1 MIEKYLTEINPG
13 YSLVDNA
20 TGELKEF
27 KQVRKI
33 KQDDFIMVFLS
44 SIPKFY
50 KMEGGQ
56 IKMMMSLWK
65 LSSFNAANTKEGNI
79 ITNDLYT
86 KTQIRNMGLD
96 ISNNTIDL
104 YFHQLTKEG
113 FLVKLCKGKYM
124 LNPKY
129 FFKGTLNDSAKMTI
143 TFECKE

>member
-1 MIEKYLTEINPG
+1 
-13 YSLVDNA
+13 
-20 TGELKEF
+20 
-27 KQVRKI
+27 
-33 KQDDFIMVFLS
+33 
-44 SIPKFY
+44 
-50 KMEGGQ
+50 
-56 IKMMMSLWK
+56 
-65 LSSFNAANTKEGNI
+65 
-79 ITNDLYT
+79 
-86 KTQIRNMGLD
+86 MGLD